1 MLVISRR
8 PKEKIV
14 FLGIDTSIQVVGFR
28 QGQVRLGIE
37 APPDLVVL
45 REELKSPASGG
56 EEAPAG
62 SGADIPVCLADRNVC
77 PTTRHWQLTD
87 SGTPTASRLREV
99 RHALRNRLNEA
110 GLSVALLRLHL
121 HNGRLEDAEGTLSR
135 IEEEF
140 RALRNDLESSVPE
153 SASQAT
159 LPLPS

>member
-14 FLGIDTSIQVVGFR
+14 FPAIDTCIQVLGLR
-28 QGQVRLGIE
+28 QGQVRLGIK

-45 REELKSPASGG
+45 REELQAPAPQG
-56 EEAPAG
+56 EEAPAAEQEG
-62 SGADIPVCLADRNVC
+62 ESAEG
-77 PTTRHWQLTD
+77 RHWQ
-87 SGTPTASRLREV
+87 PTAADSPTVSRLREV

-121 HNGRLEDAEGTLSR
+121 HNGRLDDAEETLSR

-140 RALRNDLESSVPE
+140 RALRNDLETSVPE
-153 SASQAT
+153 STTQAT
-159 LPLPS
+159 VSLPS